1 MGIIDQGQ
9 GLENDQQALE
19 RYRYL
24 LRTAPPEDLE
34 RAHAEA
40 FARLTPQQRQLVLQ
54 SLGRELAASE
64 RNRLTDDPQALAR
77 AATRAELRQPG
88 TLERTLG
95 AGGGGMFSS
104 LAGAF
109 LGSAIAHSLFG
120 GFGGFGGGDA
130 SEPSGHEGHA
140 ADDDSGADGDD
151 GDYGGGDD
159 FGDFGADV

>member
-9 GLENDQQALE
+9 GLENDQQAVE

-54 SLGRELAASE
+54 SLGKELAASE
-64 RNRLTDDPQALAR
+64 RNRLTDDPQSLAR
-77 AATRAELRQPG
+77 AATRAEMQKPG

-95 AGGGGMFSS
+95 FGGGGMFSS

-120 GFGGFGGGDA
+120 GFGGHEP
-130 SEPSGHEGHA
+130 SEPSDHEGHA

>member
-1 MGIIDQGQ
+1 MGTIDQGQ
-9 GLENDQQALE
+9 GFENDQQALE

-40 FARLTPQQRQLVLQ
+40 FARLTPQQRQLVLR
-54 SLGRELAASE
+54 SLGSELAASE
-64 RNRLTDDPQALAR
+64 RNRLTDDPQTLAR
-77 AATRAELRQPG
+77 AATRAELQRPG

-95 AGGGGMFSS
+95 VGGGGMFSS

-120 GFGGFGGGDA
+120 GIGGYAGQQP
-130 SEPSGHEGHA
+130 EPSGHEGHA

-151 GDYGGGDD
+151 VDYGGGDD
-159 FGDFGADV
+159 LGDFGADV